1 MNARTSLLCAVLA
14 LAPALPCSAETRL
27 VLGGDYVFN
36 DIGLFELMLNADVQ
50 LARGISAGGRAGAL
64 LATGP
69 VVGVPTDLFLRVTP
83 GRVYFEGLIGPWFF
97 FTNPEPVRLHGGFGF
112 GLQTRRMNAGLEVG
126 GLSDGGAMIG
136 LRFAFRI

>member
-1 MNARTSLLCAVLA
+1 
-14 LAPALPCSAETRL
+14 

-36 DIGLFELMLNADVQ
+36 DIGIVELMLAGDVP

-69 VVGVPTDLFLRVTP
+69 HAGVPTDIFIRAMP
-83 GRVYFEGLIGPWFF
+83 GRVYFEALIGPWFF
-97 FTNPEPVRLHGGFGF
+97 FSNGEPVRLHGGFGF

-126 GLSDGGAMIG
+126 GISDGGGLIG
-136 LRFAFRI
+136 LRFSFRL